1 MRSYLG
7 IRYLVWAL
15 VVWVSI
21 AGTFGV
27 ILLYRR
33 LIAYKDEDELF
44 MRPPEIRRALDHLRH
59 VNRMATLFGAAS
71 AIALALIV
79 AGWSAGVL

>member
-7 IRYLVWAL
+7 IRYVVWAL
-15 VVWVSI
+15 VVWVTI

-44 MRPPEIRRALDHLRH
+44 MSPPEIRRALDHLRH
-59 VNRMATLFGAAS
+59 VNRMALLFGAAS
-71 AIALALIV
+71 AITLALIV

>member
-1 MRSYLG
+1 MHTYLG

-44 MRPPEIRRALDHLRH
+44 MGPSEIRRALEHLRH
-59 VNRMATLFGAAS
+59 VDRMAKLFGAAS
-71 AIALALIV
+71 AIALALII